1 MAENNIYL
9 ALGEESSRGTKEDS
23 TVGFIP
29 LLGPGIPKMEFDDK
43 KRKEFRGEDTVKGDT
58 TVLRMS
64 RKWAG
69 SLEMPFFTEAGS
81 TVGMLGTLLKH
92 FFGTATSAQQGATLA
107 YAHMLYPV
115 ADPFASANL
124 GDKALTVNLNINEGS
139 TMKNWPFVGGRVSAL
154 TFEQEAGQH
163 IKLTAELFGQT
174 RDVTTAELG
183 SPSFS
188 AENLRCD
195 YNNLS
200 VYTGTITRTGTGP
213 DFTDFSFAS
222 ATRLK
227 PDKISVKIED
237 GKEDVLRLAG
247 VDYPDKT
254 RMGHYKVSLELAIDW
269 EDPAS
274 GFSSVDEFTNWITSA
289 GSTNFCLEWDTGTE
303 AGTGYNHKLILD
315 VPMAQRMGGEP
326 EYDLEK
332 DPMTSLNYEGL
343 YDESTTKYI
352 LGCLLQNTATAV

>member
-163 IKLTAELFGQT
+163 LKLTAELFGQT

-183 SPSFS
+183 SPSFA

-237 GKEDVLRLAG
+237 GK
-247 VDYPDKT
+247 
-254 RMGHYKVSLELAIDW
+254 IDW

-352 LGCLLQNTATAV
+352 LGCVLQNTATAV